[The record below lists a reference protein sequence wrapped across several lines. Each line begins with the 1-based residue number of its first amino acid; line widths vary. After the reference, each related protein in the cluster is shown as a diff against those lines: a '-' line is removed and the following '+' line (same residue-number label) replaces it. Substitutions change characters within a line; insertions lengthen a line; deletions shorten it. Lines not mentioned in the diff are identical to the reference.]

1 MRLAAALMRL
11 AAGSLRRRYA
21 AWHDGVSIHLEATMY
36 KASVSVLMFTL
47 FVMPGA
53 SAAQDKPAPSGKT
66 FTMSGELL
74 RAYQNTQRDLTEAAE
89 KMPEEHYGFRPT
101 PDIRPFGQI
110 VAHVALSQ
118 FGTCAALKA
127 APSPRKDEKEEAS
140 RTKTE
145 TIALL
150 KASTEY
156 CNPIVNA
163 ITEKTM
169 TELTKVGEKGDNQAA
184 KGLLPTSLVVHGME
198 TYGTLAV
205 YLRLKGIVPPT
216 TARQKDKMKDSQ

>member
-1 MRLAAALMRL
+1 MACP
-11 AAGSLRRRYA
+11 
-21 AWHDGVSIHLEATMY
+21 IHLEATMH
-36 KASVSVLMFTL
+36 KASVSVLMFAVFL
-47 FVMPGA
+47 IPSA
-53 SAAQDKPAPSGKT
+53 SAAQEDPAPAGKT

-74 RAYQNTQRDLTEAAE
+74 RAYENTQRDLTEAAE

-118 FGTCAALKA
+118 FGTCAALKGE
-127 APSPRKDEKEEAS
+127 PSPRKDEKEEAS

-150 KASTEY
+150 KASAEY
-156 CNPIVNA
+156 CSPTVNA
-163 ITEKTM
+163 LTEETM
-169 TELTKVGEKGDNQAA
+169 TELTKVGEKGENQAA
-184 KGLLPTSLVVHGME
+184 KGLLPVSLVVHGME

-205 YLRLKGIVPPT
+205 YMRLKGIVPPT
-216 TARQKDKMKDSQ
+216 TARQKEEMKKSQ